1 MDAKFETSTRTLKRC
16 ASEDASSTLKRCASE
31 EASSTCKRHRE
42 DTSVVLNEHVS
53 TTHYIPTVSEEE
65 FDALFDVLFSNNF
78 AVQMPAPV
86 DAEPVGAALVEPE
99 LLADEAL
106 DADLVKAVLAGIHE
120 LAGMPAGL
128 LDELNDDAKFDNLED
143 DDEDNLED
151 AGADADADNV
161 DMYIDEL
168 FATIVFDPNFDI
180 ETAVAEFL
188 A

>member
-1 MDAKFETSTRTLKRC
+1 
-16 ASEDASSTLKRCASE
+16 
-31 EASSTCKRHRE
+31 
-42 DTSVVLNEHVS
+42 
-53 TTHYIPTVSEEE
+53 
-65 FDALFDVLFSNNF
+65 
-78 AVQMPAPV
+78 
-86 DAEPVGAALVEPE
+86 
-99 LLADEAL
+99 
-106 DADLVKAVLAGIHE
+106 LAGIHE

-151 AGADADADNV
+151 AGAEDADADDV
-161 DMYIDEL
+161 DMYFDEL